1 MALSPLGPQNGEE
14 RGGAGGQAWALPSG
28 RSQFKFGPCCV
39 SPVKPLNFSD
49 LGFPSATKKETTSN
63 SATLPEE
70 ETSMCS
76 VLVEVGAAVKCR
88 RIASGS
94 QAQWLKATANV
105 GHRRRLVRNVREA
118 WLRVW
123 LRVPHG
129 CIRSQP
135 GLHNLKARPRLE
147 SPVQVAQG
155 QCQLVPRASV
165 PPHAAPA
172 QSLCVLTACRLPS
185 LEPVTQKTKA
195 DATVSFVA
203 CVRSHMPTGPW
214 TLIHPVGR
222 YAEASRPGGEHPG
235 NHLRGWLL

>member
-1 MALSPLGPQNGEE
+1 MAPSPLGPQNGEDG
-14 RGGAGGQAWALPSG
+14 GGAGGQAWALPSG

-70 ETSMCS
+70 ETSVCS
-76 VLVEVGAAVKCR
+76 VLVKAGAAVKRCR
-88 RIASGS
+88 IVSSS
-94 QAQWLKATANV
+94 QAQWLKATVNV
-105 GHRRRLVRNVREA
+105 GYRRRSVRNVQEA
-118 WLRVW
+118 RLRVW
-123 LRVPHG
+123 LRVSHG
-129 CIRSQP
+129 CI
-135 GLHNLKARPRLE
+135 GDLKPQPRLE

-195 DATVSFVA
+195 DAAVSSVA
-203 CVRSHMPTGPW
+203 CVGVTCQQ
-214 TLIHPVGR
+214 V
-222 YAEASRPGGEHPG
+222 PGLGFILWGAVRRHQEQEVSIPG
-235 NHLRGWLL
+235 TT